1 MVVVSKLPHAE
12 FVRNYHQKDTPW
24 HTPTL
29 LANAQTFLLE
39 RMADFKP
46 MLNHNPILNLKIL
59 EMIVAWES
67 VLDHISTGMK
77 RLKNF

>member
-1 MVVVSKLPHAE
+1 
-12 FVRNYHQKDTPW
+12 
-24 HTPTL
+24 
-29 LANAQTFLLE
+29 
-39 RMADFKP
+39 MADFKP
-46 MLNHNPILNLKIL
+46 MLNRNPILNLKIL

>member
-1 MVVVSKLPHAE
+1 M
-12 FVRNYHQKDTPW
+12 TIG
-24 HTPTL
+24 HTHPTL
-29 LANAQTFLLE
+29 LAIAQTFLLE
-39 RMADFKP
+39 RMPDLKP